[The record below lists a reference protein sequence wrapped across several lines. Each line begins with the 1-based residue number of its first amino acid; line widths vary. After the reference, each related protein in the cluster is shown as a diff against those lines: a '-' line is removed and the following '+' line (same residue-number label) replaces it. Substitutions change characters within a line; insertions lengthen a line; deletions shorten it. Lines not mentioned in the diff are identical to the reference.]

1 MMMVLGSKGCKKSE
15 KLKRSLI
22 DTVKAAKITKSL
34 SLLKLSHKNIRV
46 VLITDGPS
54 KPYLSF
60 GTLLDIARISVQ
72 HVFSLSLS
80 IESHFQC

>member
-1 MMMVLGSKGCKKSE
+1 MMVLGSKRCKKSE